1 MTLKE
6 LAEYAKEVG
15 VPDRAFKE
23 TFRPLFERENKVL
36 DDYEA
41 IIAKA
46 ECDRQAEYWKAFKRV
61 LDHNRAEREKRK
73 KNQGE

>member
-1 MTLKE
+1 MTLEE
-6 LAEYAKEVG
+6 LKVYAKEVG
-15 VPDRAFKE
+15 VPERVFKD
-23 TFRPLFERENKVL
+23 TFAPLIARENKVL

-46 ECDRQAEYWKAFKRV
+46 ECDRQAEYWKCIQKV
-61 LDHNRAEREKRK
+61 IDHNRAEREQRK